1 MKLPIVA
8 LTATLL
14 VAEGEAVDTE
24 VASTLQKV
32 NSQHTKSL
40 AQAKTKS
47 KAKAKSTSGSKV
59 HSKSKS

>member
-1 MKLPIVA
+1 
-8 LTATLL
+8 
-14 VAEGEAVDTE
+14 VAEGEAVNTE